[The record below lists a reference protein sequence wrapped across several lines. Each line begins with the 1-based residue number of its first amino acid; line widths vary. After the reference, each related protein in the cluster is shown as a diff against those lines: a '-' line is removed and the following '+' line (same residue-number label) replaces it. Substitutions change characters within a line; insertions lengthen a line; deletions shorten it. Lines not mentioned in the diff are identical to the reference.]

1 MRLLARLLTLFIL
14 SSLVSPTLAQSQ
26 KQSAWSQ
33 KILSAKSVYFDDR
46 IGVAAVRDRA
56 LAQLKKWGQFE
67 IVSDRQQADLILI
80 LSADPYKGGQ
90 IAISGGQTGKVNKD
104 GSIDAD
110 PVPNYNKLAPVRY
123 AYLTAIEP
131 KTGEELWGG
140 RLRWGGL
147 LTGFNSVGARL
158 VKKLEKESKN

>member
-1 MRLLARLLTLFIL
+1 MRLIARLLMVFIL
-14 SSLVSPTLAQSQ
+14 SSLVSPATFQAQ

-33 KILSAKSVYFDDR
+33 KILSAKSVYFDDQ
-46 IGVAAVRDRA
+46 IGVAAVRDKA
-56 LAQLKKWGQFE
+56 LSQLKKWGQFQ
-67 IVSDRQQADLILI
+67 IVSDRQQADLLLI

-90 IAISGGQTGKVNKD
+90 IAISGGQTGTINKG
-104 GSIDAD
+104 GSIDLD

-123 AYLTAIEP
+123 GYLTAIEL
-131 KTGEELWGG
+131 KTGEELWSG

-158 VKKLEKESKN
+158 VKKLEKESKK